1 MHKACDT
8 WWIVIVILRL
18 IVASL
23 DVCRTWVL
31 IFGAIMMLTPLLPTF
46 RHFR

>member
-1 MHKACDT
+1 M
-8 WWIVIVILRL
+8 IRGFVIVMVRL
-18 IVASL
+18 IMASL
-23 DVCRTWVL
+23 HVCRTWVL